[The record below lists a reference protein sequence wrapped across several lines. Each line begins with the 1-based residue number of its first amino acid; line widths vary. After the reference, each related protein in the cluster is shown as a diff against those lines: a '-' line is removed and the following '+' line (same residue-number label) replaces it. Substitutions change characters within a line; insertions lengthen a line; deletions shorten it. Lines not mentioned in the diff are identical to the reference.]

1 MLTNDVIDIVNRVEE
16 INMEM
21 SRLDRERND
30 SIYVIKQLLGD
41 YQDIE
46 ITGVAIVET
55 PYGVKDENGR
65 YVNEHCD
72 DSLFCPDSGYG
83 EEYIPIEN
91 GDYLKVDYIY

>member
-1 MLTNDVIDIVNRVEE
+1 MLTNNVINIVNKIEE
-16 INMEM
+16 INQEM
-21 SRLDRERND
+21 SRLDRERD
-30 SIYVIKQLLGD
+30 DAICVIKQLLGD
-41 YQDIE
+41 YQAIE
-46 ITGVAIVET
+46 ITGVAIIET

-72 DSLFCPDSGYG
+72 DSLFCPDSGHG

>member
-1 MLTNDVIDIVNRVEE
+1 MLTNTIIDIVSRIEE
-16 INMEM
+16 INQEM
-21 SRLDRERND
+21 SRLDGERD
-30 SIYVIKQLLGD
+30 DAISMIKQLLGD
-41 YQDIE
+41 YQAIE

-65 YVNEHCD
+65 YVNEYCE

>member
-1 MLTNDVIDIVNRVEE
+1 MLTNDVIDIVNRVEV
-16 INMEM
+16 INQEM

-30 SIYVIKQLLGD
+30 AIYVIKQLLGD
-41 YQDIE
+41 YQAIE

-72 DSLFCPDSGYG
+72 NPPFYDSGYG

>member
-1 MLTNDVIDIVNRVEE
+1 MLTEDVIDIVNRIED

-21 SRLDRERND
+21 SRLDKEKTD
-30 SIYVIKQLLGD
+30 AIYVIKQLLGD
-41 YQDIE
+41 YQAIE

-55 PYGVKDENGR
+55 PYGAKYDNGR